1 MYMYLNKQLLTAGV
15 PPSDSSRIDKKVII
29 MRKVILYNGSKFSY

>member
-1 MYMYLNKQLLTAGV
+1 LLTAGV

-29 MRKVILYNGSKFSY
+29 MSKVIYIIENFLR